1 MLELGAAARGIG
13 RLNAALA
20 CLAVLTLAACGSM
33 AGAAST
39 ASAGPSPPAVAGP
52 ASDAGPASEATAGS
66 ASSPSAGSPAA
77 KADVKHFDF
86 LNDVSCASPANC
98 TAVGDYYRTASGPQ
112 LTLIERWNG
121 TAWRVEPSPSIGRSS
136 TLDGVSCPSATS
148 CTAVGSLIIGW
159 NGASWKVEL
168 RSSPFV
174 AVSCVAPSSCMAV
187 GVTAG
192 GRPESGYWDGTS
204 WTLEPMPGP
213 RHPAQSITLAAVSCS
228 GPGFCLAV
236 GDYSYGVAAMPSP
249 TARDRTLAEQWN
261 GSSWR
266 VTGSV
271 DVASWNQ
278 LSAVS
283 CTSPRACTAVGSS
296 ASGQF
301 ALAERWEGSTWKTQH
316 VPDVNMIGYTRLTAV
331 SCSSDRACM
340 AAGTYNGGIM
350 AIAESWNG
358 AAWQLH
364 PMPSPPQPEP
374 YIQPAGVSCTG
385 PAACVAVGADGRT
398 LAEIW
403 AGAHW
408 QITPTPSP

>member
-1 MLELGAAARGIG
+1 
-13 RLNAALA
+13 
-20 CLAVLTLAACGSM
+20 
-33 AGAAST
+33 
-39 ASAGPSPPAVAGP
+39 
-52 ASDAGPASEATAGS
+52 
-66 ASSPSAGSPAA
+66 
-77 KADVKHFDF
+77 
-86 LNDVSCASPANC
+86 
-98 TAVGDYYRTASGPQ
+98 
-112 LTLIERWNG
+112 
-121 TAWRVEPSPSIGRSS
+121 
-136 TLDGVSCPSATS
+136 
-148 CTAVGSLIIGW
+148 
-159 NGASWKVEL
+159 
-168 RSSPFV
+168 
-174 AVSCVAPSSCMAV
+174 
-187 GVTAG
+187 
-192 GRPESGYWDGTS
+192 
-204 WTLEPMPGP
+204 MPGP